1 MSKITLDSPA
11 TLFITASS
19 PTSGGYAN
27 PLYYSAQYSQSA
39 ITLPSPILEGNFNI
53 GDITYNIEYI
63 DGNNFIIDTPLL
75 IVNDT
80 SVILNYSTTA
90 SNEYNVQFKNS
101 HLIFENEYQCSVD
114 EEEYNYTQN
123 ISVRKNK
130 SNQSTDLVNCITGSI
145 NHDQITLFKPY
156 VTTVGLYD
164 DDYNLV
170 ALGKFAQPIKM
181 SEETDM
187 TFVIRYDS

>member
-1 MSKITLDSPA
+1 MVDENVTYPHISELSASETSNAFANTLVTDFNVNTFKISSSHMGEGPFATSPFTTGINILSGSVEIINDSPISKITLDSPA

-75 IVNDT
+75 KI
-80 SVILNYSTTA
+80 
-90 SNEYNVQFKNS
+90 
-101 HLIFENEYQCSVD
+101 
-114 EEEYNYTQN
+114 
-123 ISVRKNK
+123 
-130 SNQSTDLVNCITGSI
+130 NQTN
-145 NHDQITLFKPY
+145 
-156 VTTVGLYD
+156 
-164 DDYNLV
+164 
-170 ALGKFAQPIKM
+170 QP
-181 SEETDM
+181 T
-187 TFVIRYDS
+187 